1 MKQLLIVKSSAAL
14 NGGASAPKDL
24 SGMTE
29 GAIGFF
35 ALDDYT
41 AWLSSAPS
49 KNFGIALGGGD
60 NKPAFVIP
68 EVDVNTLKV
77 TKSPYAAGSPYAA
90 SITIPS
96 ATGKVN
102 YTLVLVKLGT
112 GINGERNKWTQSVFV
127 PADKTMTAADVAK
140 KLRDGFQAMA
150 DAGSIDVTVGGSGA
164 AVTITGKVG
173 DGWKLV
179 ASDDLFGTTVTETT
193 TGVKTVGDKAYVQDL
208 ARQCAAG
215 KGFTNTDLESQH
227 IYPGYPEAVEDKHY
241 TIFSLRFATGRL
253 SGKQTDERV
262 WQYVHIAVP
271 EDSAAL
277 AAITS
282 ILSNPTLP
290 NTPEEVQ
297 DMIDDTL
304 AGKSY
309 IEQGTGDDA
318 YLTKGEMATA
328 GYMVQGEGDNAFKTK
343 GENDE
348 LYEPKQP

>member
-41 AWLSSAPS
+41 AWLSAAPS
-49 KNFGIALGGGD
+49 KNFGIALGGGTD
-60 NKPAFVIP
+60 KPAFVIP

-77 TKSPYAAGSPYAA
+77 TKSPYAAGSAYAA

-112 GINGERNKWTQSVFV
+112 GINGDRYKWTQSVFV
-127 PADKTMTAADVAK
+127 PAGKTMTAADIAK
-140 KLRDGFQAMA
+140 KLRDGFQALV
-150 DAGSIDVTVGGSGA
+150 DAGAIDVTVGGTSA
-164 AVTITGKVG
+164 AVTITGNVG
-173 DGWKLV
+173 DEWKLV
-179 ASDDLFGTTVTETT
+179 ASDDLYGTTVTETT
-193 TGVKTVGDKAYVQDL
+193 KGVKTVGDKAYVQDL

-227 IYPGYPEAVEDKHY
+227 IYPGYPETVEDKHY

-277 AAITS
+277 STIEAI
-282 ILSNPTLP
+282 LAEPVLP
-290 NTPEEVQ
+290 NVATETEE
-297 DMIDDTL
+297 
-304 AGKSY
+304 
-309 IEQGTGDDA
+309 
-318 YLTKGEMATA
+318 
-328 GYMVQGEGDNAFKTK
+328 
-343 GENDE
+343 DE
-348 LYEPKQP
+348 EP

>member
-41 AWLSSAPS
+41 AWLSAAPTT
-49 KNFGIALGGGD
+49 NFGIALGGGS

-68 EVDVNTLKV
+68 EVDINTLQV

-96 ATGKVN
+96 GVGGKN

-112 GINGERNKWTQSVFV
+112 GINGERNKWTQSVHV
-127 PADKTMTAADVAK
+127 PVGQTMTAADIAK
-140 KLRDGFQAMA
+140 KLRDGFQAMV
-150 DAGSIDVTVGGSGA
+150 DAGSIDVTIGGSGA
-164 AVTITGKVG
+164 AVTVTGQVG

-179 ASDDLFGTTVTETT
+179 PSDDLFGTTVTETT
-193 TGVKTVGDKAYVQDL
+193 KGVKTVGDKAYVQDL

-227 IYPGYPEAVEDKHY
+227 IYPGFPEAVEDVHY
-241 TIFSLRFATGRL
+241 TIFNLRFATGRA

-262 WQYVHIAVP
+262 FQYVHIAVP
-271 EDSAAL
+271 ETSAAL
-277 AAITS
+277 ATITAI
-282 ILSNPTLP
+282 LAQPVLP
-290 NTPEEVQ
+290 NTAAE
-297 DMIDDTL
+297 
-304 AGKSY
+304 S
-309 IEQGTGDDA
+309 
-318 YLTKGEMATA
+318 KGE
-328 GYMVQGEGDNAFKTK
+328 
-343 GENDE
+343 
-348 LYEPKQP
+348 

>member
-49 KNFGIALGGGD
+49 KNFGIALGGGA

-68 EVDVNTLKV
+68 EVDVITLQV
-77 TKSPYAAGSPYAA
+77 TKSAYSAGTAYAA

-96 ATGKVN
+96 GTGGKN

-112 GINGERNKWTQSVFV
+112 GINGERNKWTQSVHV
-127 PADKTMTAADVAK
+127 PVGQTMSAADIAK
-140 KLRDGFQAMA
+140 KLRDGFQDMA
-150 DAGSIDVTVGGSGA
+150 NAGSIDITVGGTSA
-164 AVTITGKVG
+164 AVTITGEVG
-173 DGWKLV
+173 DEWKLV
-179 ASDDLFGTTVTETT
+179 ASDDLYGTTVTETT
-193 TGVKTVGDKAYVQDL
+193 KGVKAIGDKAFVQDL

-227 IYPGYPEAVEDKHY
+227 IYPGFPEAVEDKHY
-241 TIFSLRFATGRL
+241 SIFNLRFATGRL

-277 AAITS
+277 ATITS

-290 NTPEEVQ
+290 NTPGEIQ
-297 DMIDDTL
+297 DMIDETL

-309 IEQGTGDDA
+309 IEQGSGNNA

-328 GYMVQGEGDNAFKTK
+328 GYIVQGEGDDAFKTK
-343 GENDE
+343 GENDL
-348 LYEPKQP
+348 LYESKQP

>member
-24 SGMTE
+24 SGMAE

-41 AWLSSAPS
+41 AWLSAAPS
-49 KNFGIALGGGD
+49 KNFGIALGGGTY
-60 NKPAFVIP
+60 KPAFVIP
-68 EVDVNTLKV
+68 EVDVNTLKI
-77 TKSPYAAGSPYAA
+77 TKSPYAAGAAYAA

-127 PADKTMTAADVAK
+127 PAGKTMTAADVAK
-140 KLRDGFQAMA
+140 KLRDGFQAMV
-150 DAGSIDVTVGGSGA
+150 DAGSIDVTVGGTGA

-208 ARQCAAG
+208 ARQCAG
-215 KGFTNTDLESQH
+215 NKGFTNTDLESQH

-277 AAITS
+277 STIEAILTE
-282 ILSNPTLP
+282 PVLP
-290 NTPEEVQ
+290 NVATEAEEN
-297 DMIDDTL
+297 
-304 AGKSY
+304 
-309 IEQGTGDDA
+309 E
-318 YLTKGEMATA
+318 
-328 GYMVQGEGDNAFKTK
+328 
-343 GENDE
+343 
-348 LYEPKQP
+348 EP

>member
-41 AWLSSAPS
+41 AWLSAAPS

-96 ATGKVN
+96 GTGGKN

-112 GINGERNKWTQSVFV
+112 GINGERNKWTQSVYV
-127 PADKTMTAADVAK
+127 PVGQTMSAADIAK
-140 KLRDGFQAMA
+140 KLRDGFQAMV
-150 DAGSIDVTVGGSGA
+150 DSGSIDVTIGGTSA
-164 AVTITGKVG
+164 AVTVTGKVG

-179 ASDDLFGTTVTETT
+179 PSDDLFGTTVTVTT
-193 TGVKTVGDKAYVQDL
+193 NGVKTVGDKVYVQDL

-227 IYPGYPEAVEDKHY
+227 IYPGYPETVEDKHY
-241 TIFSLRFATGRL
+241 TIFNLRFATGRL

-277 AAITS
+277 STITS

-297 DMIDDTL
+297 DMIDETL
-304 AGKSY
+304 AGKNY
-309 IEQGTGDDA
+309 IEQGTGDSK
-318 YLTKGEMATA
+318 YNTKA
-328 GYMVQGEGDNAFKTK
+328 
-343 GENDE
+343 ENDL
-348 LYEPKQP
+348 LYEPKTP

>member
-68 EVDVNTLKV
+68 EVDVNTLRI
-77 TKSPYAAGSPYAA
+77 TKSPYAAGSAYAA
-90 SITIPS
+90 SLTLPS
-96 ATGKVN
+96 GTGGNN

-112 GINGERNKWTQSVFV
+112 GINGDRYKWTQSVHV
-127 PADKTMTAADVAK
+127 PAGQSMSGADIAK
-140 KLRDGFQAMA
+140 KLRDGFQALV
-150 DAGSIDVTVGGSGA
+150 DAGAINVTIGGSSSSFTLTGA
-164 AVTITGKVG
+164 VG
-173 DGWKLV
+173 DGWKLT
-179 ASDDLFGTTVTETT
+179 AGDDLYGTTINETT
-193 TGVKTVGDKAYVQDL
+193 KGVKTVGDKAYIQDL

-241 TIFSLRFATGRL
+241 TVFSLRFATGRL
-253 SGKQTDERV
+253 SSKQTDERV

-277 AAITS
+277 ATITS

-297 DMIDDTL
+297 DMIDETL

-309 IEQGTGDDA
+309 IEQGSGDNA

-328 GYMVQGEGDNAFKTK
+328 GYLVQGENDNAYKTK
-343 GENDE
+343 GENDQ

>member
-68 EVDVNTLKV
+68 EVDVNTLRI
-77 TKSPYAAGSPYAA
+77 TKSPYAAGSAYAA
-90 SITIPS
+90 SLTLPS
-96 ATGKVN
+96 GTGGKS

-112 GINGERNKWTQSVFV
+112 GINGDRYKWTKSVYV
-127 PADKTMTAADVAK
+127 PAGQSMSGADIAK
-140 KLRDGFQAMA
+140 KLRDGFQALV
-150 DAGSIDVTVGGSGA
+150 DAGAINVTIGGSSSSF
-164 AVTITGKVG
+164 TLTGVVG
-173 DGWKLV
+173 DSWKLT
-179 ASDDLFGTTVTETT
+179 AGDDLYGTTITETT
-193 TGVKTVGDKAYVQDL
+193 KGVKTVGDKAYIQDL

-241 TIFSLRFATGRL
+241 TVFSLRFATGRL
-253 SGKQTDERV
+253 SGKQTDEKV

-277 AAITS
+277 ATITS

-290 NTPEEVQ
+290 NTPGEVQ
-297 DMIDDTL
+297 DMIDETL
-304 AGKSY
+304 AGKNY
-309 IEQGTGDDA
+309 IEQGTGDNK
-318 YLTKGEMATA
+318 Y
-328 GYMVQGEGDNAFKTK
+328 NTK
-343 GENDE
+343 GEND
-348 LYEPKQP
+348 LIYAPIGG

>member
-14 NGGASAPKDL
+14 NGGAAAPKDL

-29 GAIGFF
+29 GSIGFF

-49 KNFGIALGGGD
+49 KNFGIALGGGS

-68 EVDVNTLKV
+68 EVDVNTLQV
-77 TKSPYAAGSPYAA
+77 TKSPYAAGTAYAA

-96 ATGKVN
+96 GTGGKN

-112 GINGERNKWTQSVFV
+112 GINGERNKWTQSVHV
-127 PADKTMTAADVAK
+127 PVGQTMTAADIAK
-140 KLRDGFQAMA
+140 KLRDGFQAMV
-150 DAGSIDVTVGGSGA
+150 DAGSIDVTIGGSSA
-164 AVTITGKVG
+164 AVTVTGQVG

-179 ASDDLFGTTVTETT
+179 PSDDLYGTTVTETT
-193 TGVKTVGDKAYVQDL
+193 KGVKTVGDKAYVQDL

-227 IYPGYPEAVEDKHY
+227 IYPGFPEAVEDVHY
-241 TIFSLRFATGRL
+241 TIFNLRFATGRA

-271 EDSAAL
+271 ETSAAL
-277 AAITS
+277 STIAAI
-282 ILSNPTLP
+282 LP
-290 NTPEEVQ
+290 EG
-297 DMIDDTL
+297 DF
-304 AGKSY
+304 KSA
-309 IEQGTGDDA
+309 TAPKAATADA
-318 YLTKGEMATA
+318 PSSGYLTKDVADT
-328 GYMVQGEGDNAFKTK
+328 
-343 GENDE
+343 
-348 LYEPKQP
+348 LYEPTT

>member
-35 ALDDYT
+35 ALNDYT
-41 AWLSSAPS
+41 AWLSAAPS
-49 KNFGIALGGGD
+49 TNFGIALGGGA

-77 TKSPYAAGSPYAA
+77 TKSPYAAGTSYAA

-96 ATGKVN
+96 GTGGKN

-112 GINGERNKWTQSVFV
+112 GINGERNKWTQSVHV
-127 PADKTMTAADVAK
+127 PVGQTMSAADIAK
-140 KLRDGFQAMA
+140 KLRDGFQAMV
-150 DAGSIDVTVGGSGA
+150 DAGSIDVTIGGTSA
-164 AVTITGKVG
+164 AVTVTGQVG

-179 ASDDLFGTTVTETT
+179 PSDDLFGTTVTETT

-277 AAITS
+277 ATITS

-297 DMIDDTL
+297 DMIDETL
-304 AGKSY
+304 AGKNY
-309 IEQGTGDDA
+309 IEQGT
-318 YLTKGEMATA
+318 
-328 GYMVQGEGDNAFKTK
+328 GDNAFKTK
-343 GENDE
+343 GENDL
-348 LYEPKQP
+348 LYAPIGG